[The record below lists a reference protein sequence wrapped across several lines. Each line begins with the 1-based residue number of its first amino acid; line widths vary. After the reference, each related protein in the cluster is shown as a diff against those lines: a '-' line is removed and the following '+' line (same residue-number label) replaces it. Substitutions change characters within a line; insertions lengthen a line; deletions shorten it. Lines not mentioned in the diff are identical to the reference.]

1 MLSYPDNVI
10 YQILLKKLNGIS
22 DLAKY
27 IIDVKNDKYYIDF
40 ENYRKETIE
49 RDFFNWLTHDII
61 FRVMLDTKKIRLEDS
76 DDFIYIDYKEN
87 LSELGLDIEYR
98 RTKSLSE
105 CFQSKWWKT
114 TIKNMGNWKIIHN
127 IIKSEIIVFRANTP
141 FYDIDHV
148 EDWNKLT
155 MVDSKKFINIFYL
168 NFVYMRSRFMLEDI
182 TCMFLDIDSSLPIL
196 IE

>member
-10 YQILLKKLNGIS
+10 YQILLEKLNGIS

-27 IIDVKNDKYYIDF
+27 IIDIKNDKHYIDF
-40 ENYRKETIE
+40 EKYRKETIE
-49 RDFFNWLTHDII
+49 RDFFNWLTHDTI

-141 FYDIDHV
+141 Y
-148 EDWNKLT
+148 
-155 MVDSKKFINIFYL
+155 S
-168 NFVYMRSRFMLEDI
+168 
-182 TCMFLDIDSSLPIL
+182 
-196 IE
+196 

>member
-49 RDFFNWLTHDII
+49 RDFFNWLTHDTI

-76 DDFIYIDYKEN
+76 DDFIYIDYK
-87 LSELGLDIEYR
+87 
-98 RTKSLSE
+98 
-105 CFQSKWWKT
+105 
-114 TIKNMGNWKIIHN
+114 KI
-127 IIKSEIIVFRANTP
+127 
-141 FYDIDHV
+141 
-148 EDWNKLT
+148 
-155 MVDSKKFINIFYL
+155 
-168 NFVYMRSRFMLEDI
+168 
-182 TCMFLDIDSSLPIL
+182 
-196 IE
+196 